1 MSLPALAPAADTR
14 SITERVNVLIRAYN
28 EGGRAVPAGVMM
40 PFGGTAAPDGFL
52 LCDGSAVSRATYY
65 VLFAAVGTTYGA
77 GDGSTTFNLPDLRGR
92 VAAGKDNMGG
102 SAANRITNGGSGIVG
117 TTLGAAGGAETHT
130 LTTAQMPVHAHTV
143 TAGTNPPLIGPTGRG
158 TWGDGVAVGDYGT
171 GNTGGGGAHP
181 NVQPTIILNWIIST

>member
-28 EGGRAVPAGVMM
+28 GGGRAVPAGVMM

-65 VLFAAVGTTYGA
+65 ALFAAIATTYGA

-117 TTLGAAGGAETHT
+117 TTLGAAGHT
-130 LTTAQMPVHAHTV
+130 IVGGDTTPASFTSR
-143 TAGTNPPLIGPTGRG
+143 AGQ
-158 TWGDGVAVGDYGT
+158 GDGFNNYTWNSGF
-171 GNTGGGGAHP
+171 TGGGGAHP